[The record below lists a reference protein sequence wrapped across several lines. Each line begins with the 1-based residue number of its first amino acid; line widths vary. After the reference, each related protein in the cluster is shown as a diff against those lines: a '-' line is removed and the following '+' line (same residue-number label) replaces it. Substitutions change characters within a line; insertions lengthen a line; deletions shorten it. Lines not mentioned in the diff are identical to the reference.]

1 MHLQTDFGRQNTS
14 IWFLNSLTSLTF
26 LNSLD
31 SLNFDLFVQDVC
43 FELLDF
49 LTLLSTGVIVLIWW
63 IWFELIVSDNYVQLI
78 GYNVVAVVKC
88 EGSNLPLALG
98 LSKWCPRLFR
108 WCCLFMCI
116 FKSMRY
122 FHKCKI
128 ALIAI
133 KLLLFQA
140 ISLWIGLVKIS
151 NTSSLQL
158 PLLRLVLYLQIS
170 ICLEEF
176 GNVTHR

>member
-1 MHLQTDFGRQNTS
+1 MIFEL
-14 IWFLNSLTSLTF
+14 
-26 LNSLD
+26 
-31 SLNFDLFVQDVC
+31 FDLFDI
-43 FELLDF
+43 FELFGLF
-49 LTLLSTGVIVLIWW
+49 EFWPLCSGFMFWTPSILNSLLSTGVIVLIWW

-78 GYNVVAVVKC
+78 GYNVVAAVKC

-122 FHKCKI
+122 CHKCKI

-133 KLLLFQA
+133 KLLFFRPFCYE
-140 ISLWIGLVKIS
+140 LVWSIF
-151 NTSSLQL
+151 
-158 PLLRLVLYLQIS
+158 P
-170 ICLEEF
+170 ICLPSSCPCWGWFYIYKYLSIWKNLEMLRIER
-176 GNVTHR
+176 GDRGVDTLQNI

>member
-1 MHLQTDFGRQNTS
+1 MFWTPW
-14 IWFLNSLTSLTF
+14 ILNS
-26 LNSLD
+26 
-31 SLNFDLFVQDVC
+31 
-43 FELLDF
+43 
-49 LTLLSTGVIVLIWW
+49 LLSTGVIVLICW
-63 IWFELIVSDNYVQLI
+63 IWFELIVSDNHVQLI

-88 EGSNLPLALG
+88 DWSNLPLALG
-98 LSKWCPRLFR
+98 LSKWCPRPFR

-116 FKSMRY
+116 FKSMCY

-140 ISLWIGLVKIS
+140 ILLWIGLVKIS

-158 PLLRLVLYLQIS
+158 PLLRLVLHLKIS
-170 ICLEEF
+170 IYLEEF

>member
-1 MHLQTDFGRQNTS
+1 MIFEL
-14 IWFLNSLTSLTF
+14 
-26 LNSLD
+26 
-31 SLNFDLFVQDVC
+31 FDLFDI
-43 FELLDF
+43 FELFGLF
-49 LTLLSTGVIVLIWW
+49 EFWPLCSGSMFWTPWILNSLLSTGVIVLIWW
-63 IWFELIVSDNYVQLI
+63 IWFELIFSDNYVQFI

-88 EGSNLPLALG
+88 EGSNLPLGSG
-98 LSKWCPRLFR
+98 LSKWYPRLFR
-108 WCCLFMCI
+108 WWFLFMCI

-122 FHKCKI
+122 CHKCKI

-140 ISLWIGLVKIS
+140 VSLWIGLVKIS

-158 PLLRLVLYLQIS
+158 PLLRLVLYLQIF
-170 ICLEEF
+170 IYLEEF

>member
-1 MHLQTDFGRQNTS
+1 MIFEL
-14 IWFLNSLTSLTF
+14 
-26 LNSLD
+26 
-31 SLNFDLFVQDVC
+31 FDLFDI
-43 FELLDF
+43 FELFGLF
-49 LTLLSTGVIVLIWW
+49 ECWPLCSGYMFWTPWILNSILSTGVIVLIWW

-78 GYNVVAVVKC
+78 GYNEVVVVKC
-88 EGSNLPLALG
+88 EGSNLPLATG

-122 FHKCKI
+122 CHKCKI

-133 KLLLFQA
+133 KLLFFQA
-140 ISLWIGLVKIS
+140 ILLWIGLVNIS

-158 PLLRLVLYLQIS
+158 PLLRLVLHLQIS
-170 ICLEEF
+170 IYLEEF

>member
-1 MHLQTDFGRQNTS
+1 M
-14 IWFLNSLTSLTF
+14 NS
-26 LNSLD
+26 
-31 SLNFDLFVQDVC
+31 
-43 FELLDF
+43 
-49 LTLLSTGVIVLIWW
+49 LLSTGAIVLVWW
-63 IWFELIVSDNYVQLI
+63 IWFDLIVSDNYVQLI
-78 GYNVVAVVKC
+78 GYNEVVVVKC

-122 FHKCKI
+122 FHICKI

-133 KLLLFQA
+133 KLLFFQA
-140 ISLWIGLVKIS
+140 ILLWICLVNIS

-158 PLLRLVLYLQIS
+158 QLLRLVLHLQIS
-170 ICLEEF
+170 IYLEEF

>member
-1 MHLQTDFGRQNTS
+1 MIFEL
-14 IWFLNSLTSLTF
+14 
-26 LNSLD
+26 
-31 SLNFDLFVQDVC
+31 FDLFDI
-43 FELLDF
+43 FELFGLF
-49 LTLLSTGVIVLIWW
+49 EFWPLCSGCMFWTPWILNSLLSTGVIVLIWL
-63 IWFELIVSDNYVQLI
+63 IRFELIVSDNHVQLI

-116 FKSMRY
+116 FKSMCY

-158 PLLRLVLYLQIS
+158 PLLRLVLYLQIF
-170 ICLEEF
+170 IYLEEF